1 MPDAKVAAP
10 ATTATGPPPREEEG
24 TRAGLQSIVKTVAMF
39 FALQFG

>member
-10 ATTATGPPPREEEG
+10 ATTAAGPPREEEG